1 MPFFFGSYSCLK
13 PFRKVL
19 PRAFLPNCFQNQLF
33 LYCCRNALHLI
44 QSLYINTLTAN
55 KSSTLSD
62 PFLEMIQYGRSINK
76 NERKKFNYAMNIEN
90 FLCFVSLNKHDGH
103 WFRNCDH
110 GSGRKT
116 TMLEHLS
123 IIRCNKI
130 WSRENE
136 FTWTCGS
143 WIRTRVWNLFGN
155 LGIGGENYSVGP
167 VLQIPSYWNDVVVT
181 CFVSPVPSG

>member
-76 NERKKFNYAMNIEN
+76 NKRKTFNYAMNIEN

-110 GSGRKT
+110 GSEDHSAWT
-116 TMLEHLS
+116 FEHYQMQQNM
-123 IIRCNKI
+123 IQG
-130 WSRENE
+130 E
-136 FTWTCGS
+136 
-143 WIRTRVWNLFGN
+143 RVYLDLWELDQN
-155 LGIGGENYSVGP
+155 
-167 VLQIPSYWNDVVVT
+167 
-181 CFVSPVPSG
+181 